1 MTAGT
6 GLRFSLTKLVH
17 LKREEL
23 NEAQLWSLVL
33 QSIKAIEMQSS
44 VSEGKFE
51 AFSFDDLHITED
63 GCIVFCR
70 SSARHP
76 DSVCYIP
83 PECEKSCRSEAD
95 FMLSKMY
102 LYSLGCLLAD
112 ILAQNPNIHFDSS
125 PILHSVVNMMKLPKC
140 ESRIE
145 LPSCKQI
152 VENQV
157 QLLCLKPQAVLES
170 LFHTLLQ
177 QASTNNSLPD
187 STLESGEQLI
197 CAAEEEVVKSDC
209 NLYTDGLCKV
219 DEEDDGYVP
228 ESTVG
233 YFTAES
239 EVGEQQQSDST
250 YHLDVD
256 FERGFESWHCES
268 VLRGCTCCATVA
280 NVEQYPTVD
289 NQTEKKKRYVS
300 EIDELPVKFPDNE
313 NLFAYYSSE
322 RVAKEDEKASNELL
336 SCRHSASY
344 SEKHRPIGSTGK
356 SFSAPSLL
364 DDEYY
369 WDGEI
374 SDDSSELCWPLV
386 QSTLEDANFDQ
397 QGDKSYS
404 THCDSDSVVEKKRLY
419 SVMEEEE
426 EEPLA
431 PTTTGEKKALVACPQ
446 SVASVKT
453 STNDPFV
460 RGSFRSIRSA
470 KDTTWQ
476 TPPTYKTKK
485 AEHYQAMRLTL
496 TLLVGTNSM
505 HARLNWPRAEKK
517 PQQQQQQQQ
526 QRISN
531 NRSLLASE
539 KSRQPMMVSTE
550 ERSTTLASSA
560 SNQSTA
566 ITTVLQFDDHGRMP
580 SIRLKAPCSEQKKL
594 FFKVRDT
601 NVLVILLN
609 GRRVDVTC
617 KTNCT
622 ALDIFEVVSRHTNLS
637 ERHFFGLTYLKDGE
651 HYFLE
656 PEEKIY
662 HFAPP
667 GWRVQANQKARVVF
681 TLYLRLKF
689 YPVMLDF
696 VKTQPTMHHI
706 YLQLRHDVVEE
717 RLKCDSE
724 SAYQLGGVALQA
736 EIGNRPADGQH
747 KYFDPKH
754 YLPSNLLNN
763 ADLNSIAMKLADVH
777 VKYSNLDPCTAE
789 MEYLKQC
796 QTLREYGIH
805 FYRLYRTKPSQMLT
819 VSPLG
824 DPDTG
829 IPLWIGI
836 MSRGLVIFEEQG
848 GVRVPVSHHPWHL
861 TQTLQFDRKKFH
873 IVTRKANDADSLEK
887 STFFT
892 DSYRKSSYF
901 VNFAASQHRFCIKM
915 RSWAS
920 TLLTSCDSE
929 SNDAGNTS
937 STSHTRTNE
946 CSASLRKSVS
956 DGDSGISRET
966 PPNAAL
972 LAGTAYNERAVDVGM
987 SSSTLPRPSAP
998 RRKSKAQKEA
1008 VDKLDKNNISIV
1020 QDDGDCNASLGSP
1033 TVVANGAISSSDLK
1047 EFDVDKNVSFVD
1059 SEYDLIETTL
1069 VKHPRYGLGLTLV
1082 DGEIQGLKGIY
1093 IRSMTVGGPAELD
1106 DRLKIGDKV
1115 VSINGHSLEGR
1126 SRLDAV
1132 NLVRDTDEARV
1143 ELRVQTGF
1151 GQRLDTADGRRH
1163 WSDEHT
1169 LTESALNGHVDLTA
1183 IESNFPPAQVRS
1195 GLYSSLYSDTDSDT
1209 DENNSRD
1216 SSSSKHELSQCRRE
1230 SADVH
1235 SSYDCQTATVLD
1247 IDDGKKEK
1255 TANFG
1260 DIDWTDSIAY
1270 DSKWNDDETD
1280 LVEVV
1285 LEKNQNGTLGIQV
1298 AGGKGQKRVYIKR
1311 IVDEPALSCPNIR
1324 PGDRLAMVNGKSTEG
1339 LSHADAVALLREAQS
1354 PVILRLWR
1362 SRGNGSSF
1370 NETTTTTVDPNTD
1383 PKVEKLTNV
1392 VELEVV
1398 LKKTE
1403 MQLFGLSLGKPL
1415 RGSGIY
1421 IRAIAPASVAAND
1434 GRLQVGDRIWKI
1446 DGDLITD
1453 TNPADVVQRLKLA
1466 VGNIRLTVRRDETA
1480 EVESVICLLEL
1491 AKRSKKATW
1500 LKEKHGARCQYS
1512 RQLFYSKDE
1521 R

>member
-51 AFSFDDLHITED
+51 AFFLDDLHITED

-83 PECEKSCRSEAD
+83 PECEQTCRSEAD

-187 STLESGEQLI
+187 STSESGEQLI
-197 CAAEEEVVKSDC
+197 CAAKEELVKSDC

-289 NQTEKKKRYVS
+289 NQTEKKKRNVS

-313 NLFAYYSSE
+313 NLFAYYSSG
-322 RVAKEDEKASNELL
+322 RAAKEDEKASNEVL

-364 DDEYY
+364 DDEHY

-426 EEPLA
+426 EESLA

-476 TPPTYKTKK
+476 TPPTCKTKK
-485 AEHYQAMRLTL
+485 PEHYQ
-496 TLLVGTNSM
+496 
-505 HARLNWPRAEKK
+505 KK
-517 PQQQQQQQQ
+517 PQQQ

-566 ITTVLQFDDHGRMP
+566 MTVLQFDDHGRMP

-929 SNDAGNTS
+929 LSDAGKIS

-946 CSASLRKSVS
+946 CSASQRKSVS

-1008 VDKLDKNNISIV
+1008 VDKFDKNNISIV

-1033 TVVANGAISSSDLK
+1033 VVVANGAISSSDLN

-1143 ELRVQTGF
+1143 ELRVVRLRCLYSSDESLHHHKHQTGF

-1255 TANFG
+1255 TTNFG

-1311 IVDEPALSCPNIR
+1311 VVDEPALSCPNIR

-1339 LSHADAVALLREAQS
+1339 LSHADAVSLLREAQS

-1370 NETTTTTVDPNTD
+1370 NETTTTTTVDPNTD

-1415 RGSGIY
+1415 HGNGIY

-1500 LKEKHGARCQYS
+1500 LKVKHVAHCQYN
-1512 RQLFYSKDE
+1512 RQLLF
-1521 R
+1521 

>member
-1 MTAGT
+1 LLACCFAFLLFPIKHRILFLKLRCKFNFENIQMSSGT
-6 GLRFSLTKLVH
+6 GLQFSLTKLVQ
-17 LKREEL
+17 LKRGEL

-33 QSIKAIEMQSS
+33 QSLKAIEMQSS
-44 VSEGKFE
+44 VSKGKFE
-51 AFSFDDLHITED
+51 AFSLDDLHLTGD

-70 SSARHP
+70 SSAHHP

-83 PECEKSCRSEAD
+83 PECEQSCRCEDD

-112 ILAQNPNIHFDSS
+112 ILAQNPNNHFDSS
-125 PILHSVVNMMKLPKC
+125 PILHSVVNMMKLQKC

-177 QASTNNSLPD
+177 RASTNTQNLPD
-187 STLESGEQLI
+187 STLESSGQQLI
-197 CAAEEEVVKSDC
+197 CAAEEVVKSDC
-209 NLYTDGLCKV
+209 NLYTARFSKV

-239 EVGEQQQSDST
+239 EAGEQQSGST

-256 FERGFESWHCES
+256 FEKGFESWHCES
-268 VLRGCTCCATVA
+268 VLRGCTRCTTVA
-280 NVEQYPTVD
+280 SVEQCPTVD
-289 NQTEKKKRYVS
+289 NSLLSSTEKKKQCAL
-300 EIDELPVKFPDNE
+300 EIDELPVNFENNE
-313 NLFAYYSSE
+313 NVFAYYPSGCS
-322 RVAKEDEKASNELL
+322 AKEDEKASNELL
-336 SCRHSASY
+336 LCRHSANY
-344 SEKHRPIGSTGK
+344 SEKHRPISSTGK

-364 DDEYY
+364 DNEH
-369 WDGEI
+369 WDDEI
-374 SDDSSELCWPLV
+374 SDDSSELCWHLV
-386 QSTLEDANFDQ
+386 QSSLEDANF
-397 QGDKSYS
+397 GLKEEASEKSYS
-404 THCDSDSVVEKKRLY
+404 TPCDVQLNADSVVEKKRLY
-419 SVMEEEE
+419 SVIEEEE
-426 EEPLA
+426 SLA
-431 PTTTGEKKALVACPQ
+431 PTTVAEQKAFVSCQQ
-446 SVASVKT
+446 SSVTPVK
-453 STNDPFV
+453 SSKNDPFV

-470 KDTTWQ
+470 KDTTWK
-476 TPPTYKTKK
+476 TPPTCKSTKP
-485 AEHYQAMRLTL
+485 EHYQ
-496 TLLVGTNSM
+496 
-505 HARLNWPRAEKK
+505 KK
-517 PQQQQQQQQ
+517 PQQQQQQQ
-526 QRISN
+526 RLTN
-531 NRSLLASE
+531 NRSLFTSS
-539 KSRQPMMVSTE
+539 KGRQPPPMMLSTV

-560 SNQSTA
+560 SNQST
-566 ITTVLQFDDHGRMP
+566 TMTVLEFDDHGRMP
-580 SIRLKAPCSEQKKL
+580 SIRLKAPCTEQKKL

-754 YLPSNLLNN
+754 YLPSNLLSN
-763 ADLNSIAMKLADVH
+763 ADLNCIAMKLADVH
-777 VKYSNLDPCTAE
+777 VKYSNLDRCTAE

-796 QTLREYGIH
+796 QSLREYGIH

-829 IPLWIGI
+829 VPLWIGI

-920 TLLTSCDSE
+920 TLTCDSE
-929 SNDAGNTS
+929 LNDAGKIS
-937 STSHTRTNE
+937 SHTRAKE
-946 CSASLRKSVS
+946 CSASQRKSVS

-972 LAGTAYNERAVDVGM
+972 LAGTGYNERAVDVGTS
-987 SSSTLPRPSAP
+987 SSSTLPRPLAP
-998 RRKSKAQKEA
+998 RRKSKAQKET
-1008 VDKLDKNNISIV
+1008 VELDKNISIV
-1020 QDDGDCNASLGSP
+1020 QDDCNAALGSL
-1033 TVVANGAISSSDLK
+1033 TAANGAISSSDLN
-1047 EFDVDKNVSFVD
+1047 ELDVTKNASFVD

-1082 DGEIQGLKGIY
+1082 DGEIQGLKGVY

-1132 NLVRDTDEARV
+1132 NLVRDTDQARV
-1143 ELRVQTGF
+1143 ELRVVRLRCLYSSDESLHHQTGIV

-1169 LTESALNGHVDLTA
+1169 LTESALNGHVDLTSM
-1183 IESNFPPAQVRS
+1183 ESNFPPAEVRS
-1195 GLYSSLYSDTDSDT
+1195 GLYSSLYSDTDSDA
-1209 DENNSRD
+1209 DEDNSRD
-1216 SSSSKHELSQCRRE
+1216 SYSSISSKKPNKQELQCRRE

-1235 SSYDCQTATVLD
+1235 SSYDCQAVVLD
-1247 IDDGKKEK
+1247 VDDGKKEK
-1255 TANFG
+1255 ASNFG

-1311 IVDEPALSCPNIR
+1311 VVDEPALSCPNIR

-1339 LSHADAVALLREAQS
+1339 LSHSDAVALLREAQS

-1362 SRGNGSSF
+1362 SRGNSCF
-1370 NETTTTTVDPNTD
+1370 NETTVNQNIDS
-1383 PKVEKLTNV
+1383 KKLTNV

-1403 MQLFGLSLGKPL
+1403 MQLLGLSLGKPL
-1415 RGSGIY
+1415 YGSGIY

-1466 VGNIRLTVRRDETA
+1466 VGNIRLTVRRDEAA
-1480 EVESVICLLEL
+1480 EIEAVS
-1491 AKRSKKATW
+1491 
-1500 LKEKHGARCQYS
+1500 
-1512 RQLFYSKDE
+1512 
-1521 R
+1521 